1 MTRSQLKE
9 QAKLIMRHSRLN
21 MFLGTLVIPVY
32 LMLTYALTYAE
43 KTLVLNLIIGLL
55 LPTVTY
61 LGVRLIRSG
70 RQEIT
75 LKDNIFGEST
85 EASDLLDIL
94 VLNLLVGLFTLL
106 WSFLFIIP
114 GIIKAYSYSQAI
126 NVFFDHKKNGTKISY
141 TQAIK
146 ESTLM
151 MKGNKFDLFILQLS
165 FIGWWIPVSIVLS
178 STMYSFSSGSVVN
191 GLLSGVIGG
200 ILFWVLTIYSQ
211 LTHGA
216 FYVDI
221 KDNSYN

>member
-32 LMLTYALTYAE
+32 LILTYAQ
-43 KTLVLNLIIGLL
+43 KTLFLSLIIGVL

-75 LKDNIFGEST
+75 QMDNIFGEST
-85 EASDLLDIL
+85 EASDLLDL
-94 VLNLLVGLFTLL
+94 LALNLLVGLFTLL
-106 WSFLFIIP
+106 WLFLFIIP

-146 ESTLM
+146 ESMRM
-151 MKGNKFDLFILQLS
+151 MKGNKFDLLVLQLS
-165 FIGWWIPVSIVLS
+165 FMGWVIPVSIVLS

-191 GLLSGVIGG
+191 GLLSGIIGG
-200 ILFWVLTIYSQ
+200 ILFWVLIIYSE
-211 LTHGA
+211 LTYGA

>member
-21 MFLGTLVIPVY
+21 IFLGTLVIPIY
-32 LMLTYALTYAE
+32 LMLTYAE
-43 KTLVLNLIIGLL
+43 KTLFFSLIIGVL

-75 LKDNIFGEST
+75 PKDNLLGKST
-85 EASDLLDIL
+85 EASDILDLL
-94 VLNLLVGLFTLL
+94 VLNILVGLFTLL

-114 GIIKAYSYSQAI
+114 GIIKAYSYSQTI

-146 ESTLM
+146 ESMLM

-165 FIGWWIPVSIVLS
+165 FIGWWIPVIIVLS

-191 GLLSGVIGG
+191 GLLSGIIGG

-211 LTHGA
+211 LTYGA

>member
-21 MFLGTLVIPVY
+21 MFLGTLVIPIY
-32 LMLTYALTYAE
+32 LILTYAE
-43 KTLVLNLIIGLL
+43 KALVLSLIIGVL

-85 EASDLLDIL
+85 EASDLLDLL
-94 VLNLLVGLFTLL
+94 VLNLLVGLFTFL

-126 NVFFDHKKNGTKISY
+126 NVFFDHKKNGTQISY

-146 ESTLM
+146 ESMLM
-151 MKGNKFDLFILQLS
+151 MKGNKLDLFILQLS

-178 STMYSFSSGSVVN
+178 LTMSSFSSGNVVN
-191 GLLSGVIGG
+191 GLLSGIIGG

-211 LTHGA
+211 LTYGA

>member
-21 MFLGTLVIPVY
+21 MFLGTLVIPIY
-32 LMLTYALTYAE
+32 LILTYAQS
-43 KTLVLNLIIGLL
+43 TLVLNIIIGVL

-75 LKDNIFGEST
+75 LKDNLLGKST
-85 EASDLLDIL
+85 EASDILDLLL
-94 VLNLLVGLFTLL
+94 LNILVGLFTLL

-126 NVFFDHKKNGTKISY
+126 NVFFDHKKNGTQISY

-146 ESTLM
+146 ESMLM
-151 MKGNKFDLFILQLS
+151 MKGNKLDLFILQLS

-178 STMYSFSSGSVVN
+178 STMYSFSSGNVVN
-191 GLLSGVIGG
+191 GFLSGVIGG

-211 LTHGA
+211 LTYGA

-221 KDNSYN
+221 DINDNSYN

>member
-1 MTRSQLKE
+1 MTPSQLKE

-21 MFLGTLVIPVY
+21 MFLGTLVIPIY
-32 LMLTYALTYAE
+32 LILTYAQKNLF
-43 KTLVLNLIIGLL
+43 LNLIIGVL

-75 LKDNIFGEST
+75 LKDNLLGEST
-85 EASDLLDIL
+85 EASDFLDLLA
-94 VLNLLVGLFTLL
+94 LNLLVGLFTLL

-126 NVFFDHKKNGTKISY
+126 NVFFDHKKNGPKISY

-146 ESTLM
+146 ESMLM
-151 MKGNKFDLFILQLS
+151 MKGNKIDLFILQLS
-165 FIGWWIPVSIVLS
+165 FIGWWIPVIIVLS

-191 GLLSGVIGG
+191 GLLSGIIGG

>member
-21 MFLGTLVIPVY
+21 MFLGTLVIP
-32 LMLTYALTYAE
+32 LFLILTYAQ
-43 KTLVLNLIIGLL
+43 KTLFLSLIIGVL

-75 LKDNIFGEST
+75 PKDTLLGEST
-85 EASDLLDIL
+85 EASDILDLL

-106 WSFLFIIP
+106 WLFLFIIP

-146 ESTLM
+146 ESMLM

-178 STMYSFSSGSVVN
+178 STMYSFSSGNVVN
-191 GLLSGVIGG
+191 GLLNGIIGG

-211 LTHGA
+211 LTYGA